1 MPIDIKNLYT
11 CPKCGHPVG
20 WWRKLR
26 AGTIKYPCKNCG
38 TIWSVN
44 YWKRGISIFIF
55 LLLLYLLL
63 YLWINIEITLLHF
76 LLGGY
81 VLLDI
86 LGKMFISPIVVK
98 GPSQRPDTK

>member
-1 MPIDIKNLYT
+1 MPIKIKNIYT

-26 AGTIKYPCKNCG
+26 ASTIKYPCKNCG

-44 YWKRGISIFIF
+44 YWKRGISILIV
-55 LLLLYLLL
+55 LLLL
-63 YLWINIEITLLHF
+63 YLWIRPEVITLMSF
-76 LLGGY
+76 IIGGY

-86 LGKMFISPIVVK
+86 LIKMLISPIVEK
-98 GPSQRPDTK
+98 GTSQELDTE